1 MIVYKYMSHKAAISF
16 IENPM
21 LRVTPSWVLNDPFE
35 CKLSNSTCVKLNS
48 IDGHTE
54 RSLAVENFM
63 KLHGI
68 VSLTETPD
76 NLLMWSHYAEE
87 HKGAVV
93 EFVIDETDPFD
104 LFILGGYRRFSDAK
118 FSKVNYRKRRNYPF
132 SVGADSF
139 ESIRDHYYLTKSDE
153 WIYEREQRFILPIN
167 ELSHVKKTDGEMT
180 FTDLIHVEE
189 LANDWEC
196 SHKTGDMFFIPIN
209 SKKIGRIIIGY
220 NAELEV
226 YKEAMSKS
234 DDPYR
239 SYMHPLQDE
248 FIGVEVARL
257 HPERFELS
265 FEPLK
270 K

>member
-21 LRVTPSWVLNDPFE
+21 LRVTPSWTLNDPFE

-104 LFILGGYRRFSDAK
+104 LFMLGGYRRFSDAK

-132 SVGADSF
+132 SVGTDSF

-180 FTDLIHVEE
+180 FTDRLHIEE
-189 LANDWEC
+189 LKNAWRS
-196 SHKTGDMFFIPIN
+196 SHETGDMFFVPIN
-209 SKKIGRIIIGY
+209 SNKIGRIIIGY
-220 NAELEV
+220 NADLEV
-226 YKEAMSKS
+226 YKEAMLKA
-234 DDPYR
+234 DDPFR
-239 SYMHPLQDE
+239 SYVDSFQDE
-248 FIGVEVARL
+248 FIDVEVSRL

-270 K
+270 N